1 VDAGRNEPGV
11 DPGPSAGVRIA
22 VEGSTWAYSRG
33 FGRFTRELTRALGRV
48 AAPHDVT
55 LVLDPSAAGRADLPD
70 IPRVVVP
77 GRVARVEAAGAE
89 EWRSPVE
96 MWRMGRALSR
106 FDALVFPTHYA
117 FVPVSPRA
125 RVGLVVHDAIR
136 ETIPDEGLRHLPA
149 RLRWS
154 AKTWLAFRQASVVA
168 TTTEASARAIRQRLP
183 IGDRPVV
190 VLGAGTDS
198 VFSPGATSADAGLV
212 DRWVPAGRRFLL
224 YVGGIG
230 PHKRVP
236 ELIRAF
242 GRVEPDPGPGPLLVL
257 AGTEEGSAGERAA
270 VERALAELGEAARSR
285 VLQLGFVPD
294 PTLAAL
300 YRRAA
305 CVVLSAA
312 AEGFGLP
319 ALEAMASGTPVV
331 AARIPA
337 VEEVCG
343 EAAVYFEDF
352 EGLPAVLVGMLGDP
366 ERQAALA
373 GRGLERSAAF
383 GWDEA
388 ARRLLAALSGP

>member
-1 VDAGRNEPGV
+1 
-11 DPGPSAGVRIA
+11 VRIA
-22 VEGSTWAYSRG
+22 IEGSTWGYSRG
-33 FGRFTRELTRALGRV
+33 FGRFTRGLTRALGRV
-48 AAPHDVT
+48 ASPHDVT
-55 LVLDPSAAGRADLPD
+55 LVLDSFAAGRADLPA
-70 IPRVVVP
+70 IPRLVVP
-77 GRVARVEAAGAE
+77 TRHARVEAAGAE
-89 EWRSPVE
+89 EWRSPIE

-106 FDALVFPTHYA
+106 FDAIIFPTHYA

-149 RLRWS
+149 RLRWN
-154 AKTWLAFRQASVVA
+154 AKSWLACRQASVVA
-168 TTTEASARAIRQRLP
+168 TTTRASARAIQERLP

-190 VLGAGTDS
+190 VLGAGVAP
-198 VFSPGATSADAGLV
+198 VFSV
-212 DRWVPAGRRFLL
+212 DRAPEDAALVEPLVPAGRRFLL

-242 GRVEPDPGPGPLLVL
+242 GRIAADPGGSDPLLVL
-257 AGTEEGSAGERAA
+257 AGTEEGSERERAA
-270 VERALAELGEAARSR
+270 VERALAELGAVRSR
-285 VLQLGFVPD
+285 VVRLGFVPD

-305 CVVLSAA
+305 CVVLPAA

-331 AARIPA
+331 ATRIPA
-337 VEEVCG
+337 LEEVCG
-343 EAAVYFEDF
+343 DAAEYFDDL
-352 EGLPAVLVGMLGDP
+352 EGLPSVLTRILGDP
-366 ERQAALA
+366 ERPTALA
-373 GRGLERSAAF
+373 RKGLARSAAF